1 MIMDKK
7 QTTAIGIA
15 LGAAALLAGAGYGIY
30 TYIKK
35 KRSQAGGAG
44 QCGDQGAGLIGFAGP
59 FAGGFTGNSLVKHM
73 QLYTNG
79 NNGLIG
85 GGLTRSGVQLAG

>member
-7 QTTAIGIA
+7 QTTAIGLA

-35 KRSQAGGAG
+35 KRSQAGGTD
-44 QCGDQGAGLIGFAGP
+44 QDGDQGAGPIGFAGP
-59 FAGGFTGNSLVKHM
+59 FAGGFIGNSLVKHM
-73 QLYTNG
+73 HLYATG
-79 NNGLIG
+79 ENGLIG
-85 GGLTRSGVQLAG
+85 GGLTRSGIQLAG